1 MARAVRLVTQPRRG
15 QSWAMRIHH
24 LNCIS
29 ECALGGAMMDGR
41 TLGLRACLSVHCLAV
56 ETPDGL
62 VLVDTGFGL
71 GDVHHPRKR
80 LSPSPPAMSSTS
92 S

>member
-1 MARAVRLVTQPRRG
+1 
-15 QSWAMRIHH
+15 MRIHH

-29 ECALGGAMMDGR
+29 ECALGGAIIDGR